1 MALGVAAHTFFVAEF
16 VDPWGGTLANCS
28 IPSLALGQGLEGQG
42 WSPKSSD
49 MRDVVTT
56 LVLLLVFRA
65 ASVGPFGLVVASVE
79 QTAAGAHAFAQ
90 LWALLGRQLDT
101 DLRPETEALHLVRLG
116 EKHHKHRSIVDSQS
130 ARLDGRA

>member
-1 MALGVAAHTFFVAEF
+1 MESEEF
-16 VDPWGGTLANCS
+16 RHARRCDHACFAS
-28 IPSLALGQGLEGQG
+28 CFSC
-42 WSPKSSD
+42 
-49 MRDVVTT
+49 R
-56 LVLLLVFRA
+56 
-65 ASVGPFGLVVASVE
+65 SVGPFGLVVASVE

-116 EKHHKHRSIVDSQS
+116 EKHHQHRSIVDSQS